1 MPDKKFIYI
10 LLMPLL
16 FVSGSLKVFSAQ
28 SEFKPS
34 FYQKMQK
41 RSGVELMRAAYKYYD
56 MDKKDSATICWTIV
70 ANRYNQNTDNA
81 KNLSMCLVAMG
92 NLRFM
97 YSYTYFDYQK
107 AYYYINK
114 VIKLYDQ
121 YEVGNQFDIAFA
133 YNSLGG
139 IYASAYNIRPV
150 RTYALQAMKYY
161 KQGMLRALKGKDFYN
176 YDLLAFN
183 LCEMAFVINDY
194 SLIAKDMIAYRR
206 YCNRKSALNEI
217 VLLYDNANKAHSL
230 GRDSQALYF
239 LDEITKDKNKK
250 KLPPDVIITIRQI
263 MAHIYEK
270 QGLYTKALDIYRQ
283 TLAMAQKNKYQDIL
297 ASTYNKMSNC
307 YSSQDNHAEA
317 QRYRIHYLELKDS
330 LSMICNIEQ
339 AYQMQFL
346 NDINEANENMQELQ
360 RQQHLRDIFLFL
372 ACCIIIV
379 ISALLLVIWRINHRL
394 RRSNEQL
401 YKQAMERI
409 SPPKTSIVSDIPY
422 DDIFSKVKTF
432 VSSSDEIFSN
442 DFSLHRLAKL
452 VDINYKYVSQAI
464 NQKSGKNFNAF
475 INEYRIE
482 EACRRL
488 NDQDNYGKLT
498 VEAIGV
504 GLGFKSR
511 SNFES
516 TFRKVTGL
524 TPAVFRK
531 IAFEKNVTLY

>member
-1 MPDKKFIYI
+1 
-10 LLMPLL
+10 
-16 FVSGSLKVFSAQ
+16 
-28 SEFKPS
+28 
-34 FYQKMQK
+34 
-41 RSGVELMRAAYKYYD
+41 
-56 MDKKDSATICWTIV
+56 
-70 ANRYNQNTDNA
+70 
-81 KNLSMCLVAMG
+81 
-92 NLRFM
+92 
-97 YSYTYFDYQK
+97 
-107 AYYYINK
+107 
-114 VIKLYDQ
+114 
-121 YEVGNQFDIAFA
+121 
-133 YNSLGG
+133 
-139 IYASAYNIRPV
+139 
-150 RTYALQAMKYY
+150 
-161 KQGMLRALKGKDFYN
+161 
-176 YDLLAFN
+176 
-183 LCEMAFVINDY
+183 
-194 SLIAKDMIAYRR
+194 
-206 YCNRKSALNEI
+206 
-217 VLLYDNANKAHSL
+217 
-230 GRDSQALYF
+230 
-239 LDEITKDKNKK
+239 
-250 KLPPDVIITIRQI
+250 
-263 MAHIYEK
+263 
-270 QGLYTKALDIYRQ
+270 
-283 TLAMAQKNKYQDIL
+283 
-297 ASTYNKMSNC
+297 
-307 YSSQDNHAEA
+307 
-317 QRYRIHYLELKDS
+317 
-330 LSMICNIEQ
+330 
-339 AYQMQFL
+339 MQFL

-452 VDINYKYVSQAI
+452 IDINYKYVSQAI

-488 NDQDNYGKLT
+488 NDQENYGKLT

-516 TFRKVTGL
+516 TFQKVTGL

-531 IAFEKNVTLY
+531 IAIEKKT

>member
-1 MPDKKFIYI
+1 
-10 LLMPLL
+10 
-16 FVSGSLKVFSAQ
+16 
-28 SEFKPS
+28 
-34 FYQKMQK
+34 
-41 RSGVELMRAAYKYYD
+41 
-56 MDKKDSATICWTIV
+56 
-70 ANRYNQNTDNA
+70 
-81 KNLSMCLVAMG
+81 
-92 NLRFM
+92 
-97 YSYTYFDYQK
+97 
-107 AYYYINK
+107 
-114 VIKLYDQ
+114 
-121 YEVGNQFDIAFA
+121 
-133 YNSLGG
+133 
-139 IYASAYNIRPV
+139 
-150 RTYALQAMKYY
+150 
-161 KQGMLRALKGKDFYN
+161 
-176 YDLLAFN
+176 
-183 LCEMAFVINDY
+183 
-194 SLIAKDMIAYRR
+194 
-206 YCNRKSALNEI
+206 
-217 VLLYDNANKAHSL
+217 
-230 GRDSQALYF
+230 
-239 LDEITKDKNKK
+239 
-250 KLPPDVIITIRQI
+250 

-307 YSSQDNHAEA
+307 YSSQNNHAEA
-317 QRYRIHYLELKDS
+317 QRYRINYLELKDS

-379 ISALLLVIWRINHRL
+379 ISVLLLVIWCINHRL

-452 VDINYKYVSQAI
+452 IDINYKYVSQAI

-531 IAFEKNVTLY
+531 IAIEKKT